1 MNVLTAALLG
11 LIQGLAEFLPISS
24 SGHLNLLQALFGVD
38 VEHQLLFNILLHVGT
53 LVAVAI
59 VFWKDWVAM
68 IAHPIKNH
76 TLVLLFIASLPAL
89 AGKILFDK
97 PLDYVETHN
106 SLLGVCFLI
115 TALLLVLTQ
124 WLSRRNALRGVEKH
138 RVGVGEALAMG
149 CLQAVGM
156 LPGVSRSGST
166 IFGGVAARLDRE
178 TAAKF
183 SFMMSAPA
191 IVGGLVSEGM
201 DVLKEGVNIGPD
213 LPAILVGMAVA
224 GVSGYLAI
232 RFFLRLI
239 SRVSLN
245 GFAIYVAGAGHSGHH
260 FAGHGRH
267 HRRARPR
274 GGGCG
279 GGKGGFGAVGG
290 RLRQQVQKISGGR
303 PHGPPPLRCQTV
315 DKPFPGG
322 LEGRSSATS
331 IFAAAAGRVRRSFRL
346 TPSGRF
352 ATFGRQQPTGLALPS
367 VPSKVYSYRPASPGG
382 RGVCA
387 LGRKHSLHVSPA
399 APKAQGKRANPGEKG
414 R

>member
-245 GFAIYVAGAGHSGHH
+245 GFAVYVAVL
-260 FAGHGRH
+260 GRGKILENKH
-267 HRRARPR
+267 LKIEEKKFRTIMRAVALA
-274 GGGCG
+274 
-279 GGKGGFGAVGG
+279 GAVFTLGNSAIEFFLYDNATFKVVG
-290 RLRQQVQKISGGR
+290 SVLWVLGLAALVVMLVLSIVFTDRKAAAEEQRRQDEEMIRKERSKMR
-303 PHGPPPLRCQTV
+303 AAFEFDDEDD
-315 DKPFPGG
+315 DKP
-322 LEGRSSATS
+322 ESDNKTD
-331 IFAAAAGRVRRSFRL
+331 
-346 TPSGRF
+346 
-352 ATFGRQQPTGLALPS
+352 
-367 VPSKVYSYRPASPGG
+367 
-382 RGVCA
+382 
-387 LGRKHSLHVSPA
+387 
-399 APKAQGKRANPGEKG
+399 GE
-414 R
+414 